1 MNLHLPVPK
10 SNVAFTLFGLDVMWY
25 GILLTR
31 GIGAGGVLGYVRAE
45 KYGLKPKDK
54 LLDILIFAVPLST
67 IAARLYYVIFEWDS
81 YKNNLGEIFNIRGGG
96 LAIHGAIIGA
106 LLTVFVCSRVMHF
119 SFRKFCDLMA
129 PGFAAGQAI
138 GRWGN
143 YMNQEAHGTPTDLPW
158 GILIDGEYVH
168 PTFLYE
174 SIWCFL
180 ILLFLLFVYEK
191 KWRKNAGQEFLLY
204 GILYSVERFFVEGL
218 RTDSLWIGHFRQA
231 QVISVGCVIVFLI
244 LYFVLNKYPIPY
256 PDLTKGGTSHMIQ
269 VKLDGIGAVTPDYDK
284 ALKAL
289 KTLNDKNGAGNDYI
303 GWTELPFTYDR
314 EEFAR
319 IKAAAARIR
328 EKADALVVIG
338 IGGSYLGAR
347 AAIELLRSPRHNE
360 TEKPAVYFLGN
371 GLSGDDV
378 AQVLDLVR
386 GKSLYVNVISKSGTT
401 LEPALAFRI
410 FKGYLEKT
418 YGKDGAKERILCTTD
433 KARGAL
439 KSLADAEGY
448 ETFVVPDDI
457 GGRYSVLTAVGL
469 LPMAASGIDID
480 TVMEG
485 AAEAMKTCTS
495 LDRDN
500 PAVEYAAAR
509 QALYAKG
516 KKVEILSYPGESFR
530 FMAEWWKQLYG
541 ESEGK
546 DGLGIFPASCQLTAD
561 LHSLGQ
567 YIQDGERMLLESI
580 FRFASTPV
588 EVSIPFDDADGDG
601 LNYVAGKSYDEI
613 FAAAAEG
620 VKQAHIS
627 GGVPVIEIVA
637 PSPSERTFG
646 ELVSFYEVACAVSGY
661 MEGVN
666 PFNQP
671 GVEAYKKNM
680 FRLLGKK

>member
-25 GILLTR
+25 GILLTL
-31 GIGAGGVLGYVRAE
+31 GIVAGGVLGYVRAE

-54 LLDILIFAVPLST
+54 LLDILIFAVPVST
-67 IAARLYYVIFEWDS
+67 ICARLYYVIFEWDS

-106 LLTVFVCSRVMHF
+106 LLTVFVCSRVMKF

-143 YMNQEAHGTPTDLPW
+143 YMNQEAHGTATDLPW

-180 ILLFLLFVYEK
+180 ILFFLLFVYEK

-218 RTDSLWIGHFRQA
+218 RTDSLWIGNFRQA
-231 QVISVGCVIVFLI
+231 QIISVGCIIVFLA
-244 LYFVLNKYPIPY
+244 LWFVLNKYPIPY
-256 PDLTKGGTSHMIQ
+256 TEEVRKMIR
-269 VKLDGIGAVTPDYDK
+269 VKLDGIGAVTPNTEK
-284 ALKAL
+284 ALDALRTLKAG
-289 KTLNDKNGAGNDYI
+289 TGAGNDYI
-303 GWTELPFTYDR
+303 GWVALPDGYDR

-319 IKAAAARIR
+319 IKTAAARVR
-328 EKADALVVIG
+328 EKADCFVVIG

-347 AAIELLRSPRHNE
+347 AAIEFLKSPRHNE
-360 TEKPAVYFLGN
+360 TGKPALYFLGN

-378 AQVLDLVR
+378 AQVLELVK

-401 LEPALAFRI
+401 LEPAVAFRI
-410 FKGYLEKT
+410 FKNYLEET

-439 KSLADAEGY
+439 KSLADKEGY
-448 ETFVVPDDI
+448 ECFVVPDDI

-469 LPMAASGIDID
+469 LPMAAAGIDID
-480 TVMEG
+480 RVMK
-485 AAEAMKTCTS
+485 AAGDAMKSYTEES
-495 LDRDN
+495 ADN
-500 PAVEYAAAR
+500 PAVLYAAAR
-509 QALYAKG
+509 QALYGLG

-546 DGLGIFPASCQLTAD
+546 DHKGIFPASVEFTAD
-561 LHSLGQ
+561 LHSMGQ
-567 YIQDGERMLLESI
+567 FIQQGPRMLMESI
-580 FRFASTPV
+580 VRFRKSRFAWNVPYS
-588 EVSIPFDDADGDG
+588 ADNADG
-601 LNYVAGKSYDEI
+601 LNYIAGRDLAEIGMVAADAVRE
-613 FAAAAEG
+613 
-620 VKQAHIS
+620 AHVE
-627 GGVPVIEIVA
+627 GGVPNMVINCSARDEEGLA
-637 PSPSERTFG
+637 
-646 ELVSFYEVACAVSGY
+646 ELVCFFEMACALSGY
-661 MEGVN
+661 MSGVN
-666 PFNQP
+666 PFDQP

-680 FRLLGKK
+680 FRMLGKPGAV